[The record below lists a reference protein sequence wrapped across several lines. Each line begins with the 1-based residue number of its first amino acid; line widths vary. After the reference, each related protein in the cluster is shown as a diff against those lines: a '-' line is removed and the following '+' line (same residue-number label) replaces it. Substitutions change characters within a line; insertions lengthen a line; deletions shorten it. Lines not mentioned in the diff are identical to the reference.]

1 MLEAMLTGRKPLPPS
16 DKPVLGFDYNKGVS
30 TGSTLTLGGNQA
42 ADVVTY
48 GDKGAGYAK
57 GLSLYNKSISV
68 TPVSALS
75 FMETENFTVEFWVYI
90 DPGPAGYTTFLTI
103 EYDSGRTFPIRI
115 ADSGFGNRLQFS
127 LYAAILGANWSTP
140 INRTTFS
147 GGWHHVAVI
156 RENGKARIYY
166 DGQLQ
171 PLASGTGS
179 SYGSDP
185 VDVSSYALKAI
196 TKLSIGG
203 NAYNVYIPEFAIWI
217 GAKYNANFTP
227 KKGSLVA

>member
-30 TGSTLTLGGNQA
+30 TGSTQTLSSNLST
-42 ADVVTY
+42 DVVNY
-48 GDKGAGYAK
+48 GDKSAGYAK
-57 GLSLYNKSISV
+57 GLSLYNKAITI
-68 TPVSALS
+68 TPMAALS
-75 FMETENFTVEFWVYI
+75 FMETENFTVEFWVYV

-103 EYDSGRTFPIRI
+103 EYDNGRTFPIRI

-147 GGWHHVAVI
+147 GGWHHVAVV
-156 RENGKARIYY
+156 RENGKGRIYY

-171 PLASGTGS
+171 PLAAGTSS
-179 SYGSDP
+179 SYGASS
-185 VDVSSYALKAI
+185 VDVSQYALKSI
-196 TKLSIGG
+196 SRLSIGG

-227 KKGSLVA
+227 NKGSLVV